1 MLVFSFS
8 ILNLRNGDFRLE
20 LQSKNKNQ
28 RVVLVIFGQR
38 TDDIFSIMSI
48 LPPNTTSG
56 NRHPTTKSNQKCCQN
71 KHSNTDNKLCF
82 VHTWNYCVLL
92 SLFRKLPH
100 ESKMI
105 IPVRCFTCGKVIA
118 NKWETYLSLLQ
129 ADFSE
134 GYDQIVVFVRSLAMR
149 CGSNFSI

>member
-8 ILNLRNGDFRLE
+8 ILNLRNGDFRRNCSRKIKINGSFSLYSGKGQTIFFQSCLLLSQFA
-20 LQSKNKNQ
+20 LQPAETGIQ
-28 RVVLVIFGQR
+28 
-38 TDDIFSIMSI
+38 
-48 LPPNTTSG
+48 PPNPIKNAART
-56 NRHPTTKSNQKCCQN
+56 
-71 KHSNTDNKLCF
+71 NTGNKLCF

-92 SLFRKLPH
+92 SLFRKLPY

-134 GYDQIVVFVRSLAMR
+134 GYDQIVVVFRSLAMC
-149 CGSNFSI
+149 CGSNFLF